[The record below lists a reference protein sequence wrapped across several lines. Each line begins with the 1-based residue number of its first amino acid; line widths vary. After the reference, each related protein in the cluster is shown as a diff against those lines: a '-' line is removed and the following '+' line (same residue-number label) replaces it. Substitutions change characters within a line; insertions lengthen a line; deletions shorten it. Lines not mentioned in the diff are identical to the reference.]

1 MEFDTCMQQNILQNP
16 AHPVQKLDKAV
27 QNLWLPYI
35 WETARA
41 QELPLALWRLPQSQ
55 EWHLL
60 LDLRGPQRPQG
71 FDWDDSRAGF
81 LISPFLNPAF
91 QNSYRLQADV
101 LYSSSQPWGL
111 WWDHPQ
117 LPPAFKKVSLSK
129 GFASQKQP
137 PTLHPPAQRE
147 AQAQPNYPQLVQKG
161 LAAIAEGQFQKIVLS
176 RRKDLPYPP
185 GFHPM
190 HTFENLMQR
199 YPAAFCYCFYL
210 PGVGSW
216 MGATPET
223 LLHINAD
230 QIFTTVALAGTQPYQ
245 PGLPL
250 KEVAWRQK
258 EIEEQ
263 ALVSRYIINCF
274 KKIRLRE
281 FEEEGPKT
289 VVAGNLMHLKTTFRV
304 DMRAA
309 NFAELGRVMLELL
322 HPTSAVCGMPKAP
335 ALDFI
340 LKEEGYDRAF
350 YSGFLG
356 PVHIQEE
363 SHLFVN
369 LRCMQLHPAHLSLY
383 AGAGITEDSQ
393 PEKEWQETEIKC
405 RTMLDALA

>member
-1 MEFDTCMQQNILQNP
+1 MLQNLLQNP
-16 AHPVQKLDKAV
+16 ARLATKPEGATQSGW
-27 QNLWLPYI
+27 LWHI
-35 WETARA
+35 WQTSQA
-41 QELPLALWRLPQSQ
+41 QDVPLVFWRLPLAQ
-55 EWHLL
+55 EWHVL
-60 LDLRGPQRPQG
+60 LDLRGPRMPQTL
-71 FDWDDSRAGF
+71 DWDDTRPGF

-91 QNSYRLQADV
+91 QKSYRLQADV
-101 LYSSSQPWGL
+101 HYTSSQPWAA
-111 WWDHPQ
+111 WWENPA
-117 LPPAFKKVSLSK
+117 LPPAFKKTLSPANLAEQKWAHSLAPN
-129 GFASQKQP
+129 FLTA
-137 PTLHPPAQRE
+137 T
-147 AQAQPNYPQLVQKG
+147 QAQPIYQQLVQKG
-161 LAAIAEGQFQKIVLS
+161 LDAIAEGQFQKVVLS
-176 RRKDLPYPP
+176 RRKDLPYPD
-185 GFHPM
+185 GFQAV

-199 YPAAFCYCFYL
+199 YPAAFCYWFYL

-223 LLHINAD
+223 LLHINPE
-230 QIFTTVALAGTQPYQ
+230 QIFSTVALAGTQPYQ

-289 VVAGNLMHLKTTFRV
+289 VVAGNLMHLKTSFRV

-322 HPTSAVCGMPKAP
+322 HPTSAVCGMPKMP

-340 LKEEGYDRAF
+340 LREEGYDRAF

-356 PVHIQEE
+356 PVHIQDE